1 MKGVTGVFVSKRSFL
16 FLQGVAS
23 PFFDKLASALRLAG
37 VQTCRVAFCGGDA
50 SFHRHGCVRQFTGKL
65 EHLGDYYVAL
75 FSELKISDIVLFGD
89 TRPVHIPAITL
100 AKELGINVHVYEEGY
115 LRPDWVTLDSGG
127 VNAYSPLANKE
138 PNYFRQ
144 RAKDVPN
151 DVESKKTGYSQWVRL
166 FHDLRYN
173 VARIF
178 DSTWFPNYQRHRL
191 DHPIRE
197 YLGWVRR
204 YPVLIPLS
212 WQAKYQ
218 VKKLI
223 NEKNDFFVYP
233 LQLAGD
239 SQIRVH
245 SPFDDVNQATI
256 DVLNSF
262 ARYAPKNSKIVV
274 KNHPLDTGVS
284 KCKTITRQVSRE
296 LGIEERVIFIDGG
309 HLPTLFQN
317 AAGTV
322 VINSTTGMSSLFH
335 GCPTITLGK
344 ALYDMPGLTFQK
356 GLNEFW
362 RRSKKSDAK
371 LYKDFRDVVVNDTQ
385 INGNF
390 YTSLGIDMIVVE
402 SLKRFGVVQKS
413 SPQSC
418 ESSSR
423 SVMNIEVIT

>member
-1 MKGVTGVFVSKRSFL
+1 MTGVCVNKRSFL

-23 PFFDKLASALRLAG
+23 PFFDRLASAIRSADA
-37 VQTCRVAFCGGDA
+37 QTCRVVFCGGDA
-50 SFHRHGCVRQFTGKL
+50 LFHRHGDIRRFTGKVEEL
-65 EHLGDYYVAL
+65 DEYYAGL
-75 FSELKISDIVLFGD
+75 FDELKVSDIVLFGD

-100 AKELGINVHVYEEGY
+100 AKKLGIEVHVYEEGY

-127 VNAYSPLANKE
+127 VNAYSPLANKD

-144 RAKDVPN
+144 RAKEVPSGVGSN
-151 DVESKKTGYSQWVRL
+151 KTGYSQWIRL

-173 VARIF
+173 TARIS
-178 DSTWFPNYQRHRL
+178 DSFRFSNYERHRL
-191 DHPIRE
+191 DHPIKE

-212 WQAKYQ
+212 WHAKYQ

-223 NEKNDFFVYP
+223 DDNVNYYVYP

-245 SPFDDVNQATI
+245 SPFLDVNQATVEI
-256 DVLNSF
+256 LHSF
-262 ARYAPKNSKIVV
+262 AKHAPKNTKIIV

-284 KCKTITRQVSRE
+284 KCRKITRQVSRE
-296 LGIEERVIFIDGG
+296 LGIEERVVFIDGG

-317 AAGTV
+317 ALATV

-344 ALYDMPGLTFQK
+344 ALYNMPGLTFQR
-356 GLNEFW
+356 GLDEFW
-362 RRSKKSDAK
+362 RRSKKGDEK
-371 LYKDFRDVVVNDTQ
+371 LYRDFRDVVVNDTQ

-390 YTSLGIDMIVVE
+390 YTSQGIAMTVSE
-402 SLKRFGVVQKS
+402 SLKRLGVTAQKS
-413 SPQSC
+413 GSLSR
-418 ESSSR
+418 ESSMTTMS
-423 SVMNIEVIT
+423 IEVTT